1 MPKEQIN
8 HPQTSKMHYSC
19 ALDDPGPCTCA
30 PKAHTDPALFVR
42 WAADGHDR
50 TGNVQVS
57 LLEYAKPAWDEWID
71 GYGELAAKSE
81 RIPVPEPSAE
91 YFSAV
96 LSRSEL
102 NDLIRVLRRARDQ
115 AYGRDE

>member
-8 HPQTSKMHYSC
+8 HPQTSQMHYSC
-19 ALDDPGPCTCA
+19 GLEPCVCT

-42 WAADGHDR
+42 WATDGHDR
-50 TGNVQVS
+50 HGNVQVS
-57 LLEYAKPAWDEWID
+57 LLEYDKPAWDEWLA
-71 GYGELAAKSE
+71 GYGELAAKSD
-81 RIPVPEPSAE
+81 RIPVPPPADER
-91 YFSAV
+91 FSAV

-102 NDLIRVLRRARDQ
+102 NDLIRVLRKARDQ